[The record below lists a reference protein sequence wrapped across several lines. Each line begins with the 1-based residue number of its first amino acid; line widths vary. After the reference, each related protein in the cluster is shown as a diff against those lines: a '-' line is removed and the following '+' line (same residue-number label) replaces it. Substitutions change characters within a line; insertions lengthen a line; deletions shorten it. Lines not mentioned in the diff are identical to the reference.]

1 MAPTEQAEVGTPLPA
16 GRYGVDPE
24 QRERRMHRVYLVCV
38 ALAVAVVAL
47 VGYSYLGKDSFSG
60 QVVSFQVDSAAQ
72 VQIHLEVSK
81 PGGTSGSCTV
91 RSRDVNGNE
100 VGRVTVSV
108 PAAPST
114 YDTVVTLRT
123 SGRGTTGELVSCS

>member
-1 MAPTEQAEVGTPLPA
+1 METPTKVAAGTTLPA

-24 QRERRMHRVYLVCV
+24 QRDRRMHRVYYACV
-38 ALAVAVVAL
+38 ALAIAVVAL
-47 VGYSYLGKDSFSG
+47 VGYNYLGKDSFNG

-81 PGGTSGSCTV
+81 PGGTAGSCTV

-100 VGRVTVSV
+100 VGRVTVQV

-123 SGRGTTGELVSCS
+123 SARGTTGELVSCS